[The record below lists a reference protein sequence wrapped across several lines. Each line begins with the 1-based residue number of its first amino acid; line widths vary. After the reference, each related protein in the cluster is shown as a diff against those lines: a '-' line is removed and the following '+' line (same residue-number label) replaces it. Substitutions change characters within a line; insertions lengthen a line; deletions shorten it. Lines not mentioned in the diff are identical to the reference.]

1 MFNPSSVVIEAFVEE
16 LVSHYDHMYG
26 RNETDTHLIVSNA
39 RNTLE
44 IIANSD
50 SPYHDMNHTIMVTMV
65 GMEILRGKILVEGNV
80 SAREW
85 IHFVISLLNHD
96 IGYVRGIC
104 RADRNGRYAI
114 NTQMETIA
122 PPPGA
127 TDAFLTP
134 YHVDRAKI
142 YISERFENNELLD
155 TEILS
160 RNIERTR
167 FPVPSEDDAQES
179 MDFPGL
185 IRAADLIGQLADP
198 QYMRKISA
206 LYAEFKETG
215 QAAKMGYTTAADL
228 RAGYPKFFWEVVTP
242 YINEAIRFLNRIQ
255 EGQLWVANL
264 YANVFTEEHEAPAY
278 GPERRSR
285 GDRRVDPSAV
295 SLIQQAEKDKRKMRR
310 RATDDESDNIDQ
322 KARHGGS

>member
-16 LVSHYDHMYG
+16 LVDHYVNMYG
-26 RNETDTHLIVSNA
+26 NNETDIHLIVSNA
-39 RNTLE
+39 RNALE

-50 SPYHDMNHTIMVTMV
+50 APYHDMNHTILVTSV
-65 GMEILRGKILVEGNV
+65 GMEILRGKILVEGSV
-80 SAREW
+80 TAREW
-85 IHFVISLLNHD
+85 THFVISLLNHD

-114 NTQMETIA
+114 NTSMETIA

-134 YHVDRAKI
+134 HHVDRAKI
-142 YISERFENNELLD
+142 YIRERFENDELLD
-155 TEILS
+155 TEVLA

-167 FPVPSEDDAQES
+167 FPVPSEDDAQENA
-179 MDFPGL
+179 DFPGL
-185 IRAADLIGQLADP
+185 IRAADLIGQLGDP
-198 QYMRKISA
+198 QYMRKISS
-206 LYAEFKETG
+206 LFAEFKETG

-228 RAGYPKFFWEVVTP
+228 RAGYPRFFWDVVTP
-242 YINEAIRFLNRIQ
+242 FIAEGIRFLNRTQ

-264 YANVFTEEHEAPAY
+264 YATVFTEEHEAPAY

-285 GDRRVDPSAV
+285 GERRMDASAMV
-295 SLIQQAEKDKRKMRR
+295 NIDDSSRDKRKMGR
-310 RATDDESDNIDQ
+310 RATDQVDDASRPE
-322 KARHGGS
+322 KRGTA